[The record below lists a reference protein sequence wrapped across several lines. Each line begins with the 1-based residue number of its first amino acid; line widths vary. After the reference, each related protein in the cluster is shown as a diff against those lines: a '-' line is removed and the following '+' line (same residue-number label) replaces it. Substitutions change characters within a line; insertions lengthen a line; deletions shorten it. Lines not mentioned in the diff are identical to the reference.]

1 MNNNYP
7 IWRDANRLL
16 LEVEQAVR
24 RVNVCQVGYMKDGL
38 KRRRVRQLFIRSGVE
53 LCPISKNH

>member
-16 LEVEQAVR
+16 LVLEPLKINQI
-24 RVNVCQVGYMKDGL
+24 GYMKDGL
-38 KRRRVRQLFIRSGVE
+38 KRRRVQQLFIRSGVE